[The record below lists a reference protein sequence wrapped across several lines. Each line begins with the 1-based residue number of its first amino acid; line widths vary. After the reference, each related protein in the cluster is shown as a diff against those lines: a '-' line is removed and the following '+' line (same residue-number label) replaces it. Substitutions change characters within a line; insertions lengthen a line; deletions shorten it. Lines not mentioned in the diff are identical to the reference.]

1 MQWQSN
7 SLSAPDHYRRGK
19 KIWDQKHVEAEDL
32 NLADMIRFLRLLIY
46 CQMAMEVYIT
56 VFWTKKFILTE
67 SGQQK
72 HIELHGTVK
81 IMLYFSFFFFNVEV
95 FTSRYAGNI
104 TYGSL
109 SNRKWKGAVFGAARL
124 EVMCRLWESIIFHP
138 KTYSR
143 CQHLCLKESLP
154 LSVYGGGVS
163 VDCYFALFETLQC
176 FMLSWWSC
184 ESLWYWIYINR

>member
-1 MQWQSN
+1 
-7 SLSAPDHYRRGK
+7 
-19 KIWDQKHVEAEDL
+19 
-32 NLADMIRFLRLLIY
+32 
-46 CQMAMEVYIT
+46 
-56 VFWTKKFILTE
+56 
-67 SGQQK
+67 
-72 HIELHGTVK
+72 
-81 IMLYFSFFFFNVEV
+81 MLYFSFFLNVEV

-104 TYGSL
+104 AYGSL

-184 ESLWYWIYINR
+184 ESL